1 MKKKSRII
9 GLILSA
15 LLVAVSALS
24 LVGCGD
30 DPYVPEYAWGKSFE
44 FHGVTIDDKQ
54 SCGGL
59 SETEKGSTRVDL
71 IKSEYGKD
79 NLDFANALVNGENF
93 DLTSYKGATAD
104 EFIAKLDDLAKTKLN
119 GIYSG
124 ITFTVGSEEN
134 PTLKVAKA
142 GEEKT
147 YELRKNENNAQDEYY
162 DVIADSTSG
171 GTLGLFALDIARNV
185 NNAAT
190 KGCLVFSYL
199 TGEKIIGEH
208 FGIIIK
214 IPTKEICNDPTAETN
229 RDENNEIFST
239 YLTLTYTPCFSKK

>member
-1 MKKKSRII
+1 MRKRRRII
-9 GLILSA
+9 GLILSM
-15 LLVAVSALS
+15 LLVATSALC
-24 LVGCGD
+24 LVGCGEE
-30 DPYVPEYAWGKSFE
+30 PYVPEYAWGKSFE
-44 FHGVTIDDKQ
+44 FRGVTIDDKNT
-54 SCGGL
+54 SGGTPQKP
-59 SETEKGSTRVDL
+59 SSTRVDL
-71 IKSEYGKD
+71 IKSENAKIND
-79 NLDFANALVNGENF
+79 EDFP
-93 DLTSYKGATAD
+93 LTSYKGATAE
-104 EFIAKLDDLAKTKLN
+104 EFISKLDNLAKTKLN
-119 GIYSG
+119 DIYSG

-134 PTLKVAKA
+134 PTLKIAKA

-147 YELRKNENNAQDEYY
+147 YELRKNEGDAQDAHY
-162 DVIADSTSG
+162 DVMADSTSG

-199 TGEKIIGEH
+199 TEEKIIGEH